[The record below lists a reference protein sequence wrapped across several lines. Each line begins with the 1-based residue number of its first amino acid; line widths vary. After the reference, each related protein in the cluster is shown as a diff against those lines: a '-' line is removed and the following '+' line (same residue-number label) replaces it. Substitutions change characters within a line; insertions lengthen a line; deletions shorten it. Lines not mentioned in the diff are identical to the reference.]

1 MCAHPLLLLCFVL
14 TDNLT
19 PQIRGHI
26 RDMYPPPIAL
36 PDELGEAYLPLP
48 LHLLYEFEQA
58 TVIGPI
64 PCYQVCRAAQHMV
77 AVLCSTYKYIELLAA
92 VARGDHDGFPPRLA
106 YGVKKLLHEH
116 V

>member
-1 MCAHPLLLLCFVL
+1 MTHPLLLLCFVL

-26 RDMYPPPIAL
+26 GYMYPPPVTL
-36 PDELGEAYLPLP
+36 KDELGEAYLPLP

-64 PCYQVCRAAQHMV
+64 PCYQVCRAAQEV
-77 AVLCSTYKYIELLAA
+77 VTVLCSPHERIELLAA
-92 VARGDHDGFPPRLA
+92 VA
-106 YGVKKLLHEH
+106 
-116 V
+116 